1 MALLRSR
8 LVRRIGLAGGV
19 LLAAH
24 SVGGCYAQQ
33 RVDTSMGLPTNAEV
47 VLDIT
52 DRGRVALDGR
62 IGQSPKRVSGRV
74 QSFTDSTVTLSMK
87 EVEGLSGERQPWQGE
102 IVTLPRDAVGGVET
116 RRISRA
122 RTLTFAALLVAGLVA
137 LVVGISIAS
146 DGAGGGDTDRGPGG
160 GDGSSS

>member
-1 MALLRSR
+1 MSLLRSR
-8 LVRRIGLAGGV
+8 LVRRIGIVGGV

-33 RVDTSMGLPTNAEV
+33 RVDTSMGFPTNAEV

-74 QSFTDSTVTLSMK
+74 QSSTDSTVTLSMK

-102 IVTLPRDAVGGVET
+102 LVSLPRDAVAGVET
-116 RRISRA
+116 RRISRS
-122 RTLTFAALLVAGLVA
+122 RTATFAALLVAGLVA
-137 LVVGISIAS
+137 LVIGISIVS
-146 DGAGGGDTDRGPGG
+146 DGAGGGDTDRGQG
-160 GDGSSS
+160 GDGSTS